1 MHIAG
6 SALWKAA
13 TVAQLM
19 LAAAVLVILGF
30 APPDRG
36 EMLLILLFD
45 LRNETQ
51 AIVASAL
58 TNVLPTLLARQRRY
72 DFQVASVLGV
82 SAAVQPALLVYLLS
96 GHPWQMEGHMYFF
109 VGLAALTLL
118 CDWRPIAVAVAVIA
132 VHHLLLGYLAPNWVF
147 IGSGDLP
154 RVLVHALAVSLVLG
168 LLGPVMVNMARLF
181 VAQADARAESEQ
193 SAEAAHAAL

>member
-19 LAAAVLVILGF
+19 LAAAILVILGF

-36 EMLLILLFD
+36 EMLLIPLNGQPLSP
-45 LRNETQ
+45 
-51 AIVASAL
+51 A
-58 TNVLPTLLARQRRY
+58 LLAHQWRY
-72 DFQVASVLGV
+72 DFQVASILGV
-82 SAAVQPALLVYLLS
+82 SAAVQPALLVYLLN

-132 VHHLLLGYLAPNWVF
+132 VHHLLLGYLAPEWVF

-154 RVLVHALAVSLVLG
+154 RVLV
-168 LLGPVMVNMARLF
+168 
-181 VAQADARAESEQ
+181 
-193 SAEAAHAAL
+193 